1 MVWGDPGVSRHWAW
15 QPDTALGSKVDVVAD
30 LISHHEGGALTSL
43 VPCGTKAKFFGVSI
57 PSDCCCI
64 SVFDAK
70 LLDNVPFL
78 VFEVED
84 PTDVLYRKRGNRQ
97 DLYNVVELCS
107 GIGIGA
113 FGFIEAGMKVVAACD
128 WSGPFTEAFS
138 EIHPQTPVVHGDICS
153 KDVVKELHKMH
164 GRPGILMSGF
174 SCQPFSSGGQ
184 QLGALDRRSN
194 TLEQS
199 LKVGHMLRSL
209 VYVLECVQ
217 DAGTNAMVRNQ
228 LDRFR
233 QECKFHLSEVI
244 LKLED
249 IWVSRRSRW

>member
-1 MVWGDPGVSRHWAW
+1 M
-15 QPDTALGSKVDVVAD
+15 
-30 LISHHEGGALTSL
+30 
-43 VPCGTKAKFFGVSI
+43 
-57 PSDCCCI
+57 
-64 SVFDAK
+64 FDAK

-153 KDVVKELHKMH
+153 KDVVKDLHKMH

-233 QECKFHLSEVI
+233 QECKFQLSEVI